1 MVRLPRVGAQAGR
14 HAPISALAESVV
26 NCAAVASSAL
36 RGVWEPGEYLL
47 ARSKLHLLS
56 QLPSGA
62 GVKGGPREANARS
75 DSTEGV
81 GYGMKKLGALVF
93 CGGR

>member
-1 MVRLPRVGAQAGR
+1 MGR
-14 HAPISALAESVV
+14 HAPISAPAESVV
-26 NCAAVASSAL
+26 DCAAVASSAR
-36 RGVWEPGEYLL
+36 RGVWKPGEYLP
-47 ARSKLHLLS
+47 APSKLHLLS

-62 GVKGGPREANARS
+62 GVKGGPREENARS

-81 GYGMKKLGALVF
+81 GHGMKKLGALVF